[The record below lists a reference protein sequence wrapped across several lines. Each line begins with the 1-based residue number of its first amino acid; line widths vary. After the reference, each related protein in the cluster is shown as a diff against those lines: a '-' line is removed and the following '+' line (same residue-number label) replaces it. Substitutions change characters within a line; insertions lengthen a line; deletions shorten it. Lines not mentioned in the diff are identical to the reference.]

1 MKIVIIGS
9 MKFADK
15 MLDAQ
20 KILQDLGH
28 EVVVPYDTK
37 MCADN
42 PECDFASDP
51 EHFKTYDDIIKAHF
65 DLIVPRDA
73 ILVLNYP
80 KNDINGY
87 VGGSTLMEMGIA
99 HHFNK
104 KIFLLFDPPLEK
116 DIRYAIEINLMK
128 PIVLGGDVNNII
140 NHL

>member
-9 MKFADK
+9 MKFAQQ
-15 MLDAQ
+15 MLGAQ

-37 MCADN
+37 MCAEN
-42 PECDFASDP
+42 PERDFASDP

-80 KNDINGY
+80 KNEIAGY

-104 KIFLLFDPPLEK
+104 KIFLLFDPPTEE

-128 PIVLGGDVNNII
+128 PIVLQGDVQNIC